1 MLILRPQSLSKKK
14 GRKGEK
20 WGRREGEKGGKNASY
35 MSRLINIVVTL
46 AATAMPPFLFSR
58 LRSSYLRWR
67 TLPSTNIS
75 WSINYTQQP
84 WRKSPS
90 KRDERLMN
98 ICKWVRLRCPYAPPL
113 EAGQVAMRCI
123 NNTFSCT
130 SPRLYSGWRS
140 FAIFADFVL
149 TLVGIGFVNI
159 NPRHSEPRST
169 LFCHLDRN

>member
-1 MLILRPQSLSKKK
+1 MVMLILRPQSHKKK
-14 GRKGEK
+14 RK
-20 WGRREGEKGGKNASY
+20 RRNEEECKMKKEKNASY
-35 MSRLINIVVTL
+35 MSRLINFV
-46 AATAMPPFLFSR
+46 APFLFSR
-58 LRSSYLRWR
+58 LRSSYLRRR

-98 ICKWVRLRCPYAPPL
+98 ICKWVRLRCPYPPPPSPSQP
-113 EAGQVAMRCI
+113 GQVAMRCI

-130 SPRLYSGWRS
+130 SPWLYSGWRS